1 MSAGPTAILL
11 AAGSGARFGGNKL
24 MAPLPAAVHGA
35 PAGTPIGVASC
46 LHLLASI
53 PRVVAVVRPGDRALA
68 AALRDVGALVIE
80 CDRAHEGMGASLACG
95 VASDDGADGWI
106 VALGDMPAVAPATI
120 AQVASTFRARGGV
133 VVPTYDGRDG
143 HPVAFASSFRAGLV
157 ALHGDRGAR
166 RVIDAAGAA
175 VHRIEVDD
183 PGVLHDVDRRED
195 LARTTPGAAV
205 RDH

>member
-1 MSAGPTAILL
+1 VSVGPTALLL
-11 AAGSGARFGGNKL
+11 AAGAGARFGGNKL

-120 AQVASTFRARGGV
+120 ALVASTFRARGGV
-133 VVPTYDGRDG
+133 VVPTYDGHDG
-143 HPVAFASSFRAGLV
+143 HPVAFAASFHDDLVGLT
-157 ALHGDRGAR
+157 GDRGAR
-166 RVIDAAGAA
+166 RVIEAAGAA
-175 VHRIEVDD
+175 VHRLPVDD
-183 PGVLHDVDRRED
+183 RGVLHDVDRHED
-195 LARTTPGAAV
+195 LAGTVALAPARH
-205 RDH
+205 D